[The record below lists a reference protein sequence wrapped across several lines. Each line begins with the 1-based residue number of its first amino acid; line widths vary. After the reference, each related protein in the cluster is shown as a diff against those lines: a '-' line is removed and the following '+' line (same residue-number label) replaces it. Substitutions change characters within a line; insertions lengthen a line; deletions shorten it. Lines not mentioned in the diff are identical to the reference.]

1 MGESNLL
8 TLVESTNEIGSK
20 TSWKEKL
27 RNWFLGGVVHT
38 LNKKEIDF
46 FISSLFLFYLPDV
59 KTKKKPT
66 FLCYY
71 FLINYFLILFLIFFP
86 NLFLTLL
93 PVLLYISFLYTQTW
107 SAGKA
112 VLALNKGLQRSVDHE
127 QLYSVYFCFVLLL
140 LLFVLF
146 TLLPLLCFWIRNYF
160 FYCLSALIFLK
171 FVFVVHLTV

>member
-1 MGESNLL
+1 MERK
-8 TLVESTNEIGSK
+8 TQKLV
-20 TSWKEKL
+20 SWWCGTYIKQK
-27 RNWFLGGVVHT
+27 RNWFFY
-38 LNKKEIDF
+38 IF
-46 FISSLFLFYLPDV
+46 SLSLLFTGR
-59 KTKKKPT
+59 KMKKKPT

-140 LLFVLF
+140 LLLFVLF